1 MFVRP
6 RLRAW
11 LALVAFV
18 GSFLLPLAVNH
29 IVWDDDLGDG
39 RPLSGHAPV
48 QFDAATGSAQADH
61 CALCHWWR
69 AIGHANAGPAADA
82 SVWLQPDERREP
94 LTVASP
100 DHLVVRDRPSRAPP
114 ASSL

>member
-18 GSFLLPLAVNH
+18 GSFLLPLAANH
-29 IVWDDDLGDG
+29 IAWDDDLGDG
-39 RPLSGHAPV
+39 RPVAAHSPT
-48 QFDAATGSAQADH
+48 QFDAATGSAPTDH

-69 AIGHANAGPAADA
+69 AIGNANAGLVADA
-82 SVWLQPDERREP
+82 NVWLRPDELHE
-94 LTVASP
+94 TGAVSSP
-100 DHLVVRDRPSRAPP
+100 DHLVVFDRPSRAPP
-114 ASSL
+114 SASL

>member
-18 GSFLLPLAVNH
+18 GSFLLPLAANH
-29 IVWDDDLGDG
+29 IAWDDDVGDG
-39 RPLSGHAPV
+39 RPISGHSPT
-48 QFDAATGSAQADH
+48 QFDAATASARADH

-69 AIGHANAGPAADA
+69 AIGNANAGLLADA
-82 SVWLQPDERREP
+82 SVWLQPDEICGS
-94 LTVASP
+94 AAISSP
-100 DHLVVRDRPSRAPP
+100 DHLVVHDRPSRAPP
-114 ASSL
+114 ASL